1 MKIAIEARALSAQ
14 GGGVRNYTY
23 ELIRHLLKLEGVEL
37 SVIYDDAK
45 NVGTFSGQIDEV
57 MVPRYSD
64 FLLGWWL
71 SKKIPRKLKEI
82 NFDLVHF
89 TKAAVPSKKS
99 LPTVVTIYDVT
110 PLLFPKSQSIT
121 RRYYWPRALKNAAVN
136 SDQVITISDASKRGI
151 VKYLGIPS
159 EKITVTKLPADT
171 VRFSPEDDV
180 GEMDKVIGKY
190 MIKKPYVLFVG
201 ALRLHKN
208 VPLLIRAFSRV
219 AGEIKHDLVI
229 AGKKDK
235 DYKAVM
241 RQIKIEGLEK
251 RIKIIDFVEGKDLRS
266 IYSAA
271 DLFVWP
277 SAYEGWGFPPQEA
290 MACGTPVIV
299 SDGGALPEVVGA
311 SGEIVEFT
319 EEDVSLRIR
328 DEEFEIKLA
337 EAVKRV
343 LEDESLKREMRRKGL
358 ERVQMRS
365 WEDVA
370 KETKAVY
377 ELVV

>member
-1 MKIAIEARALSAQ
+1 
-14 GGGVRNYTY
+14 
-23 ELIRHLLKLEGVEL
+23 
-37 SVIYDDAK
+37 
-45 NVGTFSGQIDEV
+45 
-57 MVPRYSD
+57 
-64 FLLGWWL
+64 
-71 SKKIPRKLKEI
+71 
-82 NFDLVHF
+82 
-89 TKAAVPSKKS
+89 
-99 LPTVVTIYDVT
+99 
-110 PLLFPKSQSIT
+110 
-121 RRYYWPRALKNAAVN
+121 
-136 SDQVITISDASKRGI
+136 
-151 VKYLGIPS
+151 
-159 EKITVTKLPADT
+159 
-171 VRFSPEDDV
+171 
-180 GEMDKVIGKY
+180 